1 MRLSGIVMKLLLPLL
16 LLTILL
22 FGLNLWWIDQQQ
34 NQIARPS
41 RHQSQNKALP
51 PAVLPQQPLQSQLIP
66 SQQFAIQWGA
76 NPEAPFHISQGP
88 DKGRGFCDV
97 LLERLKVYLPD
108 VRHQYIHES
117 HNQIRRRMD
126 AKEHV
131 CFPCTLFQPALAEKN
146 GRIFSKP
153 THYYAPH
160 GVIATPAMASQI
172 RQRFGNPVDLSAL
185 LASEL
190 RFGYPPARRYGELQ
204 EQLDQYSKSS
214 RAPGRVDSG
223 TDVSMLHFQMLNSG
237 QLDAT
242 LDYRASLNY
251 YQQHAREPLEFLS
264 IAGHQHW
271 LPGAISCP
279 DSNWG
284 QLAVLRINAV
294 VDKIRQ
300 DKQFQQNLQFWFNQ
314 ELPLYPVTE
323 PYAKA
328 QVP

>member
-1 MRLSGIVMKLLLPLL
+1 MKLLLPLL
-16 LLTILL
+16 LLTVLL

-34 NQIARPS
+34 HKIARPS
-41 RHQSQNKALP
+41 RHQSQNIILP
-51 PAVLPQQPLQSQLIP
+51 PAVLPEQPLQAQLIP
-66 SQQFAIQWGA
+66 HQQFTIQWGA
-76 NPEAPFHISQGP
+76 NPEAPFHIRQGP
-88 DKGRGFCDV
+88 DNGSGFCDV

-108 VRHQYIHES
+108 VRHQYVRES
-117 HNQIRRRMD
+117 HSQIRRRMD
-126 AKEHV
+126 AKEPI
-131 CFPCTLFQPALAEKN
+131 CFPCTLHRPEQAQQ
-146 GRIFSKP
+146 GRIYSKP

-160 GVIATPAMASQI
+160 GIIATPAMAGKI
-172 RQRFGNPVDLSAL
+172 RQRFGNPVNLTAL

-190 RFGYPPARRYGELQ
+190 RFGYPAARRYGELQ
-204 EQLDQYSKSS
+204 QQLEQHRKTSQTHVSFEAGQD
-214 RAPGRVDSG
+214 A
-223 TDVSMLHFQMLNSG
+223 SMLHFQMLNST

-251 YQQHAREPLEFLS
+251 YLQHAREPLEFLP

-294 VDKIRQ
+294 IDKIRQ

-314 ELPLYPVTE
+314 RLPVYPANE
-323 PYAKA
+323 P
-328 QVP
+328 